1 MVLASVVLAPEAARP
16 QDIGPGQVTS
26 TISMG
31 SSRTVLGSTQWM
43 PSSGSVAANVSGPGT
58 LTFDPSAGNNPGP
71 ITVSTEN
78 ARGIVVTGS
87 GQLVINP
94 SGAPITTTI
103 TTAGMNA
110 HAIYVTSGQHT
121 EVLNN
126 VSITTSG
133 MTSDGIRIENP
144 NNAVNA
150 TDVTVTTTGAGA
162 NALALISGGG
172 STANFANSTLTSE
185 AGPVI
190 RVQGGSNKSINLT
203 GTSVTAGSSDGRWL
217 YVTGGAS
224 NTNITASSHSTLTGA
239 AITDSG
245 STSNLTLTNGT
256 VWNMT
261 GSSNVTDLIN
271 NASQIDLAAGGAF
284 KTLTTVN
291 YVGVGGTIGL
301 NTFLGTDSS
310 PSDLLV
316 INGGSAT
323 GSSFLRITNAGGPGV
338 QTTGNG
344 ILVVSAINGGTTAP
358 LAFALAGEAR
368 GGALTYYLFRG
379 DLNGSAPD
387 NWFLRSSFNG
397 GNGNGNGGNGPIAPP
412 GVLPPDALP
421 EELPPV
427 LPPGVYP
434 IIGPEIA
441 TYGAVQ
447 PTARQLGLSTLGNL
461 HERIGDTL
469 TIANAG
475 SDSGWARSAW
485 ARGFGAQVNNRYR
498 AFADPRTDGHLAGFQ
513 SGIDLLRGEW
523 LPGHRDVAG
532 IYFAYA
538 NANVD
543 VTGLVTNEAATNY
556 VLRKTGGLNL
566 NSWSSGAYWTR
577 YGPTGWYLD
586 AVLQATAYEG
596 TASTTFASLSTNGA
610 GFVSS
615 LEAGY
620 PIALPALGPGFVL
633 EPQGQIVWQH
643 VSFDDANDGLGDVA
657 LGSTSGAS
665 GRLGL
670 RGRWTIVSD
679 GGRVWQPYVRAGLW
693 RDWGAQATTTFSGVD
708 RVPLLEQA
716 TRLDLTAGVTARIN
730 AGLSLYTQVGYQFAV
745 GDTDGRKRDGV
756 KGDLGLRYTW

>member
-1 MVLASVVLAPEAARP
+1 MTVLALVSLASEAARS
-16 QDIGPGQVTS
+16 QDIGPGPVTS
-26 TISMG
+26 TISLG

-43 PSSGSVAANVSGPGT
+43 PPSGSVAANVGGPGT
-58 LTFDPSAGNNPGP
+58 LTFGPTAGNNPGP
-71 ITVSTEN
+71 ITVSTQN
-78 ARGIVVTGS
+78 ASAIVISGS

-94 SGAPITTTI
+94 SGTSFTTTI
-103 TTAGMNA
+103 TTTGTNA
-110 HAIYVTSGQHT
+110 YAINVTSGQHA
-121 EVLNN
+121 EPLNN
-126 VSITTSG
+126 VFITTSG
-133 MTSDGIRIENP
+133 VNSDGIRIENP
-144 NNAVNA
+144 NNTVNA
-150 TDVTVTTTGAGA
+150 TDVRVTTTGVGA
-162 NALALISGGG
+162 SALALISGGG

-190 RVQGGSNKSINLT
+190 RVRGGSNKSINLT
-203 GTSVTAGSSDGRWL
+203 GTSVTAGGSDGRWL
-217 YVTGGAS
+217 YVTGGTS
-224 NTNITASSHSTLTGA
+224 NTNITASHSTLTGA

-256 VWNMT
+256 RWDMT
-261 GSSNVTDLIN
+261 GTSNVTNLIN
-271 NASQIDLAAGGAF
+271 NASQIDFAAGSAF

-291 YVGVGGTIGL
+291 YAGVGGTIGL

-344 ILVVSAINGGTTAP
+344 ILVVEAINNGTTQAG
-358 LAFALAGEAR
+358 AFTLAGEAR
-368 GGALTYYLFRG
+368 GGAIDYFLFRG
-379 DLNGSAPD
+379 GLNGSAPD

-397 GNGNGNGGNGPIAPP
+397 GNGGDGNGNGDSGNGPVTPP
-412 GVLPPDALP
+412 GVLPPEALP
-421 EELPPV
+421 EDLPPV

-447 PTARQLGLSTLGNL
+447 PTALSTLGTL

-469 TIANAG
+469 PIANAG
-475 SDSGWARSAW
+475 SGGGWARSGW
-485 ARGFGAQVNNRYR
+485 ARGFGEQINNRYR
-498 AFADPRTDGHLAGFQ
+498 AFADPRTDGQLAGFQ
-513 SGIDLLRGEW
+513 SGIDLWRGSF
-523 LPGHRDVAG
+523 LPAHRDLAG
-532 IYFAYA
+532 VYFAYA

-543 VTGLVTNEAATNY
+543 ATGLVTNEAATNY
-556 VLRKTGGLNL
+556 VQRKTGSLNL
-566 NSWSSGAYWTR
+566 NGWSGGAYWTH

-596 TASTTFASLSTNGA
+596 TASTTFASLSTNGV

-643 VSFDDANDGLGDVA
+643 VSFGDANDGLGDVA

-679 GGRVWQPYVRAGLW
+679 GGQVWQPYVRANLW
-693 RDWGAQATTTFSGVD
+693 KDWGAQATTTFSGVD

-716 TRLDLTAGVTARIN
+716 TRLYLAAG
-730 AGLSLYTQVGYQFAV
+730 
-745 GDTDGRKRDGV
+745 
-756 KGDLGLRYTW
+756 